1 MTAILL
7 IGWIALI
14 VVSYKAAVAV
24 LAKTN
29 NL

>member
-1 MTAILL
+1 MTGVLF

-14 VVSYKAAVAV
+14 FIAYKVAVAV

>member
-1 MTAILL
+1 MAGILL
-7 IGWIALI
+7 IGWVALI

-24 LAKTN
+24 LIKTD

>member
-1 MTAILL
+1 MAAVLL
-7 IGWIALI
+7 IGWVALI

-29 NL
+29 HL